1 MIKVNASGVQG
12 YKNVFKFANK
22 FAPFYHCGN
31 MRMHPGNCVK
41 LLLLVLKREF
51 SFVLISPF

>member
-1 MIKVNASGVQG
+1 MIKVNAAGVQG
-12 YKNVFKFANK
+12 HKNVFKFANK

-41 LLLLVLKREF
+41 LLRF
-51 SFVLISPF
+51 SPSA